1 MRAIRPAAEETVETK
16 RCLRQYDEPRKK
28 NAMKRNGLLLASAL
42 ATVVAGCVP
51 SLHPLYTEKDLVFD
65 AALVG
70 VWSEKEDAS
79 ETWAFEKTGEKA
91 FKLVYTVDGKSGE
104 FEAHLLKL
112 GNTLFLDLYPDGKGL
127 DELNRNDF
135 YKSHLIPGHTFAKVT
150 RIEPSVQMAFL
161 NPDWLK
167 ELLEQ
172 NPKAIRH
179 EKVSDRI
186 VLTASTKELQEFV
199 LKNVNTKDAFGG
211 EPSDLKR
218 IKSKS

>member
-1 MRAIRPAAEETVETK
+1 
-16 RCLRQYDEPRKK
+16 
-28 NAMKRNGLLLASAL
+28 MKRYGLLLTWVL
-42 ATVVAGCVP
+42 TLVVAGCVP
-51 SLHPLYTEKDLVFD
+51 SLNPLYTEKDLVFD

-79 ETWAFEKTGEKA
+79 ETWAFEKTGEKEYR
-91 FKLVYTVDGKSGE
+91 LVYTADGKTGE

-112 GNTLFLDLYPDGKGL
+112 GNTLFLDLYPDGKSL

-150 RIEPSVQMAFL
+150 RIEPTLQMGFL

-167 ELLEQ
+167 ELSEQ

-186 VLTASTKELQEFV
+186 VLTASTRELQEFV
-199 LKNVNTKDAFGG
+199 LKNLNTKGAFGD
-211 EPSDLKR
+211 EPSNLKR